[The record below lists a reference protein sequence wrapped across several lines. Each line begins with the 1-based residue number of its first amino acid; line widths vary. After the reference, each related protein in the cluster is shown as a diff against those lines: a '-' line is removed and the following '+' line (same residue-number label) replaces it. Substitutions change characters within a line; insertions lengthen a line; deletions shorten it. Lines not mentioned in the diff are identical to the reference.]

1 MNSLSEAIPNPQQLT
16 FQDFVNE
23 SMTEE
28 DFQKN
33 TTPTSSS
40 FTPDDKPTEAEIKEG
55 RKMLD
60 KILFKEYYTWWDAFV
75 EEAKEDTYEQ
85 FQFHQ
90 SGAESGTLIGIDG
103 ANLTA
108 LDRFSMHCAKL
119 LKKKSQIDMT
129 LQELEKIVVGWYLLQ
144 FRN

>member
-1 MNSLSEAIPNPQQLT
+1 MNSLSEAIENTNPQQLT

-33 TTPTSSS
+33 TTPTASTS
-40 FTPDDKPTEAEIKEG
+40 FTLDDKPTEAEIKEG

-75 EEAKEDTYEQ
+75 EEAKEDPYEQ
-85 FQFHQ
+85 
-90 SGAESGTLIGIDG
+90 
-103 ANLTA
+103 LTA
-108 LDRFSMHCAKL
+108 LDRFSIHCAKL
-119 LKKKSQIDMT
+119 LKKKSQIYMS
-129 LQELEKIVVGWYLLQ
+129 LQELEKIVVGWYSLQ